1 MSERGQR
8 SRIPAGPLD
17 ELFTALADPTRRD
30 LLVRL
35 VHDGP
40 RTATQFAADS
50 PLTRQAIVKHLKALE
65 GAGLVAATRSGRD
78 VNYRATTARL
88 AEAVRWLL
96 DASAAWDRRTDRL
109 RRA

>member
-1 MSERGQR
+1 MNNGPPR
-8 SRIPAGPLD
+8 PLD
-17 ELFTALADPTRRD
+17 ELFTALADPTRRE
-30 LLVRL
+30 LLFAL

-40 RTATQFAADS
+40 RTATRFATES

-65 GAGLVAATRSGRD
+65 AAGLVVGERSGRD

-96 DASAAWDRRTDRL
+96 DASASWDRRSERL
-109 RRA
+109 KRA